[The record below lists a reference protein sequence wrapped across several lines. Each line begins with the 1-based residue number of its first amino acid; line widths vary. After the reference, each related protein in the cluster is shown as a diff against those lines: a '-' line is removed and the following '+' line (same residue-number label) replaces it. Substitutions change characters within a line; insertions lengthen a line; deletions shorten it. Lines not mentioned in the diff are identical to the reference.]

1 MVVVG
6 LGGGGKEEEEVDRD
20 TEGKPLERRV
30 GKVVVCPQV
39 HLGQSLRQITVGQIT
54 GQALRGDRSGFE
66 MWI

>member
-1 MVVVG
+1 M
-6 LGGGGKEEEEVDRD
+6 DRD

-39 HLGQSLRQITVGQIT
+39 HLGQSP
-54 GQALRGDRSGFE
+54 QADHSGADHSGADHRSGSEGDRSGFE

>member
-1 MVVVG
+1 M
-6 LGGGGKEEEEVDRD
+6 DRD

-39 HLGQSLRQITVGQIT
+39 HLGQSP
-54 GQALRGDRSGFE
+54 QADHSGADHRSGSEGDRSGFE